1 MNILIDELPEAI
13 EIGGEAYAIHSDFRT
28 ALRIMMAFEDNDLA
42 NIEKH
47 LVLIENLYQ
56 DRPVERDLAFAAGV
70 KFLNMGEESQDDDN
84 GPRVYSFSKDA
95 NLIFAAFRQTHG
107 IDLETAEMHWWKF
120 LALFMDLGADTAF
133 CNLVS
138 LRKRVKT
145 GKASKEERQAAR
157 EMGDVFFLPEPDTRT
172 LAEREAEAEFMRLL
186 GSAKG

>member
-13 EIGGEAYAIHSDFRT
+13 EIGGQAYAIHSDFRT
-28 ALRIMMAFEDNDLA
+28 ALRILMAFEDNDLA
-42 NIEKH
+42 NLEKH
-47 LVLIENLYQ
+47 LVLIQNLYQ
-56 DRPVERDLAFAAGV
+56 ERPAESNQAFEAGI
-70 KFLNMGEESQDDDN
+70 KFLNLGEESEDDDS
-84 GPRVYSFSKDA
+84 PRVYSFSKDA

-107 IDLETAEMHWWKF
+107 IDLATTELHWWMF

-145 GKASKEERQAAR
+145 GKATKEERQAAR
-157 EMGDVFFLPEPDTRT
+157 EMGEAFQLPEVDTRS